1 VVTEVLSSVDPRAA
15 RVVARTPD
23 GHLITMDVDPPDGA
37 GSAAGPKETLLA
49 SLAACTAIDVAA
61 ILRKKRQDATDYEVA
76 ARGISVADHPQVF
89 TEITVEHRVRG
100 AVTAEAIRRS
110 VELSATKYCPVNA
123 MLAAGDVRIEHR
135 YRLEPTAGEPVEA
148 VVVIVG
154 PRGGVEVV
162 G

>member
-1 VVTEVLSSVDPRAA
+1 VATEVLSSVDPRAA

-37 GSAAGPKETLLA
+37 GSAAEPKETLLA

-61 ILRKKRQDATDYEVA
+61 ILRKKRQEAATYEVA
-76 ARGISVADHPQVF
+76 ARGTSVEEHPQVF
-89 TEITVEHRVRG
+89 TDITIEHRVRG
-100 AVTAEAIRRS
+100 AVTPEALRRS

-135 YRLEPTAGEPVEA
+135 YRLEPTEGEPVDA
-148 VVVIVG
+148 IVVIVG
-154 PRGGVEVV
+154 PRGRVEVL